1 MQTKIATFTI
11 AQSFAGNT
19 ALNVPYFCSF
29 LQKKVRKCLLY
40 ARACSSV
47 VEHYTDNVVVGS
59 SILPTRTLY
68 IRYNISMKVPKEVQT
83 IISTL
88 TGAGFEAFAVGGCVR
103 DLLMEREPKDWD
115 VTTSATP
122 EEIQKLFP
130 KSFYTNAFGTVTVL
144 CGKEKNISEVEVTT
158 YRVDAGYNDQRHPDS
173 VTFTKSLKEDLAR
186 RDFTVNAMALGV
198 AASDEHREYSVVIN
212 DITVIDPFGGLRD
225 LNDRVIR
232 AVGTPSERFSEDALR
247 LMRAVRFSAQLD
259 FSIEDR
265 TLKAITEYAP
275 AIDAVSDERVRD
287 ELIKLVMSSHP
298 EKGMN
303 LLQHTGL
310 LAIILPELQ
319 EGVGV
324 GQNKHHI
331 YTVFDHCVKSL
342 QFAAHYGYPLHVR
355 LASLFHDIGKPRTK
369 RLQGN
374 DYTFYAHD
382 IVGARMT
389 EHLMKRLK
397 FPNDLIEQV
406 SHLVRQHMFYYD
418 VGKVTPAGARR
429 LLRRVGKENFEDLIK
444 LRIAERKGSGVP
456 KAEPY
461 RLRHL
466 QFMVEQ
472 ASKEPITVGQLKI
485 AGNDLIT
492 ELGMRPGPMFGG
504 ILNALLAEVLEDPS
518 KNTREYLLGRAKE
531 LKDKDADELKKLGAT
546 AIEEEEKKQ
555 EEEIKR
561 KYRV

>member
-1 MQTKIATFTI
+1 MNLPSEVNSVIEK
-11 AQSFAGNT
+11 
-19 ALNVPYFCSF
+19 LN
-29 LQKKVRKCLLY
+29 
-40 ARACSSV
+40 A
-47 VEHYTDNVVVGS
+47 
-59 SILPTRTLY
+59 
-68 IRYNISMKVPKEVQT
+68 
-83 IISTL
+83 
-88 TGAGFEAFAVGGCVR
+88 AGFEAFAVGGCVR

-122 EEIQKLFP
+122 KEIQKLFP
-130 KSFYTNAFGTVTVL
+130 KSFYTNNFGTVTVL
-144 CGKEKNISEVEVTT
+144 TPHPRPLPERERGATIAEVEVTT
-158 YRVDAGYNDQRHPDS
+158 YRIDAGYNDQRHPDS
-173 VTFTKSLKEDLAR
+173 VTFTKSLREDLAR
-186 RDFTVNAMALGV
+186 RDFTVNAIALRQAQGKALEGIEAKDIV
-198 AASDEHREYSVVIN
+198 TIN
-212 DITVIDPFGGLRD
+212 STTVIDPFGGLRD

-232 AVGTPSERFSEDALR
+232 AVGKPSERFSEDALR
-247 LMRAVRFSAQLD
+247 LMRAVRFSAQLG
-259 FSIEDR
+259 FTIEEH
-265 TLKAITEYAP
+265 TLKAVTEYAP
-275 AIDAVSDERVRD
+275 AIEAVSHERIRD
-287 ELIKLVMSSHP
+287 EFIKLVESPHP

-303 LLQHTGL
+303 LLQQTGL

-397 FPNDLIEQV
+397 FPTDLIEQV

-429 LLRRVGKENFEDLIK
+429 LLRRVGKENFEDLIR

-485 AGNDLIT
+485 SGSDLIT

-518 KNTREYLLGRAKE
+518 KNTKEYLLGRAKE
-531 LKDKDADELKKLGAT
+531 LKDKDADALKKLGAT

-555 EEEIKR
+555 EEEIRR